1 MWFRLQLKCSVSTLY
16 VINTPTAIQYGLV
29 VESFIS
35 VFVKLFFRF
44 VFYIL
49 IFLSFIDCSLY
60 FKTPVFSIL
69 FFPVLSI
76 LYFFSCSFYS
86 LCPSFGTYVD
96 LSFDFHRYPCIF
108 TMYYTKLLFYTKTR
122 LIIGYFLLKTDLKIR
137 KIDN

>member
-49 IFLSFIDCSLY
+49 IFLPFIDCSLY

-69 FFPVLSI
+69 FFP
-76 LYFFSCSFYS
+76 CSFYS

-96 LSFDFHRYPCIF
+96 LSFDFHPYPCTF
-108 TMYYTKLLFYTKTR
+108 TMYYTKLLFYTKTK
-122 LIIGYFLLKTDLKIR
+122 LIIGDWIFSP
-137 KIDN
+137 